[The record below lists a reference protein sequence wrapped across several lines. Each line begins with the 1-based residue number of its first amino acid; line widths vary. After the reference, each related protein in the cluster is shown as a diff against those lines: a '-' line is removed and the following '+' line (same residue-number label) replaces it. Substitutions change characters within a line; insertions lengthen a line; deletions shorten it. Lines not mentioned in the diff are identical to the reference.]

1 MKEIIANRP
10 NAAWSPRSSPRNGV
24 SMAANSH
31 ADDEE
36 VIVVNIVRALET
48 QKDETRQC
56 LSEEHEDEQL

>member
-1 MKEIIANRP
+1 M
-10 NAAWSPRSSPRNGV
+10 

-36 VIVVNIVRALET
+36 VIVVDIVRALEI
-48 QKDETRQC
+48 QKGETRQC